1 MRNAMA
7 KRTQLESVMPAYF
20 FMSHAV
26 SGHAETPEKR
36 ANQPFVSGSG
46 PRVIRSPKPPP
57 PAMTVHAHAT
67 SQPSA
72 RPSLWPHV
80 G

>member
-1 MRNAMA
+1 MA
-7 KRTQLESVMPAYF
+7 KRTQLETVMPAYF

-46 PRVIRSPKPPP
+46 PALSEALNRRHP
-57 PAMTVHAHAT
+57 
-67 SQPSA
+67 
-72 RPSLWPHV
+72 R
-80 G
+80 